1 MAETTTEKVQ
11 QKESKSHSVAVVG
24 AGLVGCLAALA
35 LAAKGHTVT
44 IYELRKDPRKEKA
57 IAGLRLIN
65 LAVSDRGIRALKYAD
80 PAMAERVLAHVIPM
94 HGRMIHDTQGKQ
106 TSQEYGLFGESINSI
121 DRAFLNKVLLEE
133 VEKAGVSLRFEH
145 KLARVGA
152 GERPL
157 LEFKN
162 GQEAVSHN
170 YDFVIGADGAH
181 SAVRSQMQRLVRMDY
196 SQTYIDMQY
205 LELHIPANK
214 DSEDRFSISPNHLHI
229 WPRHDHMLIALANQD
244 GSFTST
250 FFSPWRV
257 MEEISSGEA
266 FGDFFEANFPDAYE
280 LMGRQLLVQAFE
292 TQPRGAL
299 MQVEAYPYH
308 TPNGRVLIVGDA
320 AHSMVPFYGQG
331 MNCGFEDV
339 HVLMKLIEDGDGDI
353 AEAFKA
359 YSPARKDD
367 LRAICRL
374 AMANYHEM
382 LSRVTSPI
390 YLLRKLV
397 DRFLGVNGD
406 GRWWYS
412 WIPLYTMV
420 SFRGDI
426 RYLEAVEIERRQ
438 GRILTGLQVGATVAL
453 LAAVA
458 AKTASWWGRS

>member
-1 MAETTTEKVQ
+1 MAETNSQSTTNATTT
-11 QKESKSHSVAVVG
+11 SHAVAVVG

-44 IYELRKDPRKEKA
+44 LYELRKDPRKEENV
-57 IAGLRLIN
+57 AGLRLIN
-65 LAVSDRGIRALKYAD
+65 LAVSDRGIRGLKYVD
-80 PAMAERVLAHVIPM
+80 LAMAERVLAHVIPM
-94 HGRMIHDTQGKQ
+94 HGRMIHDVQGNQ

-133 VEKAGVSLRFEH
+133 VEKAGVSVRFEH
-145 KLARVGA
+145 KLTRMGA
-152 GERPL
+152 GETPQ
-157 LEFKN
+157 LEFQN
-162 GQEAVSHN
+162 GVESVVQK
-170 YDFVIGADGAH
+170 YDFVIGADGAY

-205 LELHIPANK
+205 LELHIPAKTDGDN
-214 DSEDRFSISPNHLHI
+214 RFSISPNHLHI

-250 FFSPWRV
+250 FFSPWKV
-257 MEEISSGEA
+257 IEDISSGEA
-266 FGDFFEANFPDAYE
+266 FGDFFKANFPNAYE

-308 TPNGRVLIVGDA
+308 TPNGRVVIVGDA

-339 HVLMKLIEDGDGDI
+339 HVLMKLIEEANGDI
-353 AEAFKA
+353 AAAFKA

-374 AMANYHEM
+374 AMENYHEM
-382 LSRVTSPI
+382 LSRVTSPF
-390 YLLRKLV
+390 YLLRKRV

-406 GRWWYS
+406 GRWWYN
-412 WIPLYTMV
+412 WIPMYTMI

-438 GRILTGLQVGATVAL
+438 GRILTGLQVGVSV
-453 LAAVA
+453 VA
-458 AKTASWWGRS
+458 AAAIVTKSFSWWSRG